1 MSKIAGWQLTVYGR
15 LINNQIILLFNTF
28 ISELCVS
35 VGCWCSGSGVPHHTL
50 HSAGCLPEL
59 QPRTFGHWRS
69 EQPSDLEGPL
79 SPPHPDPPLWTSCR
93 PGLNRWLPLLTDLR
107 NQRKKPNTRALPRV
121 HMCRGV
127 CVCFTLLNVK
137 QDESS
142 KSDLHDCFSMACCWH
157 CTHPVVGVTSTTWHT
172 YTPIHTHT
180 NISVNTPPRLVEVS

>member
-1 MSKIAGWQLTVYGR
+1 MSKMAGWQLTVYGR

-69 EQPSDLEGPL
+69 EQPSDLAGPL

-107 NQRKKPNTRALPRV
+107 NQRKNTNTRALPRV
-121 HMCRGV
+121 HMRRGV
-127 CVCFTLLNVK
+127 CVCVLPCSMWNRMSLARVTFMIASPWPVVDTAPTLL
-137 QDESS
+137 S
-142 KSDLHDCFSMACCWH
+142 A
-157 CTHPVVGVTSTTWHT
+157 
-172 YTPIHTHT
+172 
-180 NISVNTPPRLVEVS
+180 